1 MKKKEFNDLMNQLI
15 RINNQFT
22 AVRRTQSYS
31 QEGEIYH
38 PAEMNVLTLLSEKPW
53 ITVSD
58 VASSLFISR
67 SAASQII
74 KKLAVKELIVKK
86 RNLMN
91 ERVVNLSLSP
101 EGDVVV
107 KRFKD
112 AESASMEEFFKTFSE
127 IDDDDMR
134 IARGF
139 LYKLEKALKVKKR

>member
-1 MKKKEFNDLMNQLI
+1 MNKKEFKDLMNQLL

-31 QEGEIYH
+31 QAGEKYH
-38 PAEMNVLTLLSEKPW
+38 PAEMSVLTLLSEKPW
-53 ITVSD
+53 ITVSH

-91 ERVVNLSLSP
+91 ERIVNLSLSP
-101 EGDVVV
+101 EGEAVV
-107 KRFKD
+107 KRFQE
-112 AESASMEEFFKTFSE
+112 AESASMDEFFQTFSE
-127 IDDDDMR
+127 IDEDDMR

-139 LYKLEKALKVKKR
+139 LYKLEKTLKAKLG

>member
-1 MKKKEFNDLMNQLI
+1 MNKKEFKDLMEQLI

-22 AVRRTQSYS
+22 AVRRTKFYS
-31 QEGEIYH
+31 QEGEKYH

-58 VASSLFISR
+58 VASSLFVSR

-74 KKLAVKELIVKK
+74 KKLATKELIVKK

-101 EGDVVV
+101 QGDAVVQ
-107 KRFKD
+107 RFND
-112 AESASMEEFFKTFSE
+112 GESASMEEFFQTFSE
-127 IDDDDMR
+127 ISDDDMR

-139 LYKLEKALKVKKR
+139 LFKLEKVLKLKTR